1 MSGITLALIGGGRWA
16 RQYASVLSGCAD
28 RVARALWVSR
38 FNRSA
43 LDAYVAERRDKLPK
57 FELFADLDEALS
69 QRPDAAIVVT
79 GSPEHA
85 SVAER
90 VLQAGIPALV
100 EKPLAL
106 TGREARSL
114 IELAK
119 QRDVPLCIALHL
131 LKADFLH
138 HLRRSLADRSVSK
151 IEVEWLDPESEQRW
165 GEVKS
170 VNLAAYKADEA
181 IPHFWSILN
190 LLLDGEEPRL
200 RAVSPQS
207 LGAAEAEFDIGSA
220 QARLVFGRRA
230 AARRRHVSV
239 SLRDGGFAELDFAIE
254 PGRLTIDGVDHP
266 LARPAGVGP
275 LGIQVRDFLDL
286 AAGPRNEPVSSAQL
300 AERCLG
306 SIELMEEVRERLVEE
321 EARSV
326 ASRLAGGV
334 RFDDPDISAWVVD
347 NIAPV
352 WGANGIRIEGDV
364 DYASSLAMEAF
375 WMAGNLILSNLPPS
389 ESGRVSP
396 SMASA
401 IRESRF
407 FAVLV
412 ERCVAAQAQNLR
424 RAP

>member
-1 MSGITLALIGGGRWA
+1 MSGINLALIGGGRWA

-28 RVARALWVSR
+28 RVGRVLWVSR
-38 FNRSA
+38 FNRPA
-43 LDAYVAERRDKLPK
+43 LEAFAAERRDSVPK
-57 FELFADLDEALS
+57 FELFASLDDALS

-79 GSPEHA
+79 GSSEHA

-90 VLQAGIPALV
+90 LLQAGIPALV

-106 TGREARSL
+106 NGRQARSL
-114 IELAK
+114 VDLAK
-119 QRDVPLCIALHL
+119 QRNVPLCIALHL

-138 HLRRSLADRSVSK
+138 HLRRSLADRAIAG
-151 IEVEWLDPESEQRW
+151 IEVEWLDLESEQRW

-200 RAVSPQS
+200 RTVSPQS
-207 LGAAEAEFDIGSA
+207 LGAAEVELDIGSA

-239 SLRDGGFAELDFAIE
+239 SLRDGGSAELDFAIE

-266 LARPAGVGP
+266 LIRPAGVGP
-275 LGIQVRDFLDL
+275 LSIQVRDFIDL
-286 AAGPRNEPVSSAQL
+286 VTRPENESVSSAQL
-300 AERCLG
+300 AQRCLG
-306 SIELMEEVRERLVEE
+306 SVELMEEVRERLVEE
-321 EARSV
+321 EAQVV

-334 RFDDPDISAWVVD
+334 RLDDPDVSAWTVD

-364 DYASSLAMEAF
+364 REASSLVMEAF
-375 WMAGNLILSNLPPS
+375 QMAGAPTLPISAVPQS
-389 ESGRVSP
+389 SRAS
-396 SMASA
+396 SAMISA
-401 IRESRF
+401 IWESRF
-407 FAVLV
+407 FAVLT
-412 ERCVAAQAQNLR
+412 EHYVAAQAQNPR